1 MIHKTYTRQIR
12 KRYHIIAG
20 LILTVTVLATACK
33 GNDTQTGQ
41 YIPDAPDYTDPVMW
55 YVSEN
60 DKTGNGA
67 DVLYFVSTWE
77 ADWTTEDGR
86 ICHYADVHN
95 PKHRADMDK
104 EISRIAGYMGEN
116 NNFYSP
122 YYRHTTI
129 EAWETLNEDTVRSRF
144 RIPNDD
150 IQNAFA
156 EFLRR
161 RNPQRPFI
169 LAGFSQGAKAV
180 VEVLKAMPEELH
192 KYLVAAYVLGYK
204 VTPGDVSATPNIKAA
219 QRADDTGVTICYNS
233 VSDIR
238 YIQPIVAE
246 PCAMCINPVN
256 WRTDATPATLSD
268 TITVSVDTDRHVL
281 IVKGYSG
288 DEYAPIRG
296 FLNVGDF
303 HGAEPWLYEE
313 CLRENIRTRI
323 AAYYSLNPQH

>member
-1 MIHKTYTRQIR
+1 
-12 KRYHIIAG
+12 
-20 LILTVTVLATACK
+20 
-33 GNDTQTGQ
+33 
-41 YIPDAPDYTDPVMW
+41 
-55 YVSEN
+55 
-60 DKTGNGA
+60 
-67 DVLYFVSTWE
+67 
-77 ADWTTEDGR
+77 
-86 ICHYADVHN
+86 
-95 PKHRADMDK
+95 MDK

-180 VEVLKAMPEELH
+180 VEMLKAMPEELH

-204 VTPGDVSATPNIKAA
+204 VTPGDVSSTPNIKAA
-219 QRADDTGVTICYNS
+219 QRDDDTGVTICYNS

-323 AAYYSLNPQH
+323 ATYYSLNPQQLK

>member
-1 MIHKTYTRQIR
+1 MPLR
-12 KRYHIIAG
+12 
-20 LILTVTVLATACK
+20 
-33 GNDTQTGQ
+33 
-41 YIPDAPDYTDPVMW
+41 
-55 YVSEN
+55 
-60 DKTGNGA
+60 
-67 DVLYFVSTWE
+67 
-77 ADWTTEDGR
+77 
-86 ICHYADVHN
+86 DVHN

-122 YYRHTTI
+122 YYRHITI

-144 RIPNDD
+144 RIPNND

-156 EFLRR
+156 EFLRC

-204 VTPGDVSATPNIKAA
+204 VTPDDVSTTSNIKAA
-219 QRADDTGVTICYNS
+219 QCADDTGVTICYNS

-256 WRTDATPATLSD
+256 WRTDATPAVLSD
-268 TITVSVDTDRHVL
+268 TITRYRPPRTHSERLQRRRVCPDTRL
-281 IVKGYSG
+281 PQRRRLPRSR
-288 DEYAPIRG
+288 AMALRG
-296 FLNVGDF
+296 MP
-303 HGAEPWLYEE
+303 A
-313 CLRENIRTRI
+313 
-323 AAYYSLNPQH
+323 